1 MSPPSEST
9 SSRAASASI
18 LVACARGGFVEP
30 LDGLAFFD
38 AGEFDD
44 GEMLAEG
51 LADALVALLVGH
63 LHAAQVGRDA
73 DVVGDED
80 EQRVGIGVAEV
91 VGDGGE
97 LGVVLAASVERLD
110 AAHEEDLEAGHQR
123 RRAGAV
129 ENFDD
134 RRGLQIELVEA
145 ELAHPLRDEVLEDG
159 VAAGAAEEGLIA
171 DEDVAGLE
179 LARADLLHEAL
190 DRGKGFQARR
200 PPEYR

>member
-9 SSRAASASI
+9 SSRAASGSI
-18 LVACARGGFVEP
+18 LVAWAAAVS
-30 LDGLAFFD
+30 LSHLIGLALFD

-44 GEMLAEG
+44 GEMFAES

-80 EQRVGIGVAEV
+80 EQRVGIGVAV

-97 LGVVLAASVERLD
+97 LGVVLAASVEGLD

-123 RRAGAV
+123 RVRARSRISTIGRGSRSNSYRLNSRMPSGTRCWRMASRQV
-129 ENFDD
+129 
-134 RRGLQIELVEA
+134 RRKKA
-145 ELAHPLRDEVLEDG
+145 SSPT
-159 VAAGAAEEGLIA
+159 
-171 DEDVAGLE
+171 
-179 LARADLLHEAL
+179 
-190 DRGKGFQARR
+190 KT
-200 PPEYR
+200 